1 MDAALPSDP
10 PGPGLPVPADLEAVL
25 AALVTGDDQPVG
37 RFRVDLAEGRW
48 WWSDEVYTMHGFAP
62 GEVVPTTP
70 LVLAHRHPED
80 RDGARPALLRS
91 ARTGDPFGSMHRIV
105 DASGDARTLV
115 VAAQG
120 RRSRATGQVVEVSG
134 YLVDVTEPHRSAA
147 QREATAAIMAA
158 DASRSV
164 IEQARGVLM
173 VAYGVGPDEAF
184 ELLRKRSNDTNVPVR
199 DLARSLLEGLRA
211 HGGEARTRELVE
223 QVLGEAVVPAGDA

>member
-10 PGPGLPVPADLEAVL
+10 SQPGLTVPASLEAVL

-37 RFRVDLAEGRW
+37 RFRVDVAEGRW

-70 LVLAHRHPED
+70 LVLAHRHPDD
-80 RDGARPALLRS
+80 RDGVSQSLLRS

-134 YLVDVTEPHRSAA
+134 YVVDVTESHRSAA
-147 QREATAAIMAA
+147 QREATAAIQAA
-158 DASRSV
+158 DTSRSV
-164 IEQARGVLM
+164 IERARGVLM
-173 VAYGVGPDEAF
+173 VAYGVGPEEAF
-184 ELLRKRSNDTNVPVR
+184 EILRKRSNDSNVPVR
-199 DLARSLLEGLRA
+199 DLARDMLERLVARGA
-211 HGGEARTRELVE
+211 VERTRELVE
-223 QVLGEAVVPAGDA
+223 QVLGEAVEQPQDA